1 MPFEDYYN
9 HKNAEVRPTL
19 LWEYDLS
26 NFDWQQMRNEVV
38 QRVLERG
45 RMDDFYAILNLYGLE
60 GVKAAL
66 REIPYMNDKD
76 MNFVCIAFDL
86 RKEDLRCYIR
96 KQSMPLHWNS

>member
-1 MPFEDYYN
+1 MPFEDYFN

-76 MNFVCIAFDL
+76 MNFACIAFDL
-86 RKEDLRCYIR
+86 RKEELKCYTR

>member
-1 MPFEDYYN
+1 M
-9 HKNAEVRPTL
+9 HKSAEVRPSL

-45 RMDDFYAILNLYGLE
+45 RMDDFYAILNLYGEE

-76 MNFVCIAFDL
+76 MNFACIAFDL

-96 KQSMPLHWNS
+96 KQSIPLHWNS

>member
-1 MPFEDYYN
+1 M
-9 HKNAEVRPTL
+9 
-19 LWEYDLS
+19 LWEFDLEK
-26 NFDWQQMRNEVV
+26 FDWQQMRNEVV

-45 RMDDFYAILNLYGLE
+45 RMDDFYAILNLYGVE

-76 MNFVCIAFDL
+76 MNFACIAFDL
-86 RKEDLRCYIR
+86 RKEELKCYIR